1 MDQKECNSVV
11 STRVPAKSLTDLDSD
26 DSMYAFAD
34 RTSWREL
41 GSVRTRGELERAR
54 KYRVNQNLAW
64 TVVAEPQGISVQ
76 QVDHDREKRIGDE
89 SEVWIGG

>member
-1 MDQKECNSVV
+1 MDQKDCNSVV
-11 STRVPAKSLTDLDSD
+11 LTPVPEKSLTDLDSD
-26 DSMYAFAD
+26 DSMYTHAD

-41 GSVRTRGELERAR
+41 GSVRTRGKLERAR

-64 TVVAEPQGISVQ
+64 TVVADSQGNSVQ